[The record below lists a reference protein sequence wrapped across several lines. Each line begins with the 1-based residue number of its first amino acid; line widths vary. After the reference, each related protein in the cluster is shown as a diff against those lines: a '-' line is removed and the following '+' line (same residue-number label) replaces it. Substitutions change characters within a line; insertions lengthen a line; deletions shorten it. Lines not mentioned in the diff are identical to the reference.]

1 MDLVTRKPGRP
12 PIHGRARL
20 AVLVR
25 ARILN
30 AERTAWA
37 KAAKAAG
44 VSLSEWIRS
53 SCNRAAGAA
62 R

>member
-1 MDLVTRKPGRP
+1 MELMTRGPGRP

-20 AVLVR
+20 AVTVR

-30 AERTAWA
+30 AERAAWS

-44 VSLSEWIRS
+44 VTLSEWIRTA
-53 SCNRAAGAA
+53 CNKAAAT
-62 R
+62 RS